1 MFNPIPFSVRMRAA
15 GFVFDKHVRSMNIYD
30 KWVPKGTTIA
40 DKRNYATKVDHTVD
54 ILARFVAKWTLQSRK
69 ARREYRIREA
79 GRKWRDAALKPNWA
93 DLSEAHE
100 RREAEL
106 ARRQFDKYVLMS
118 EADWKAACRDM
129 IEQHKAAGKDILPL
143 IRSVITPVWEARDRA
158 AALAVVNNAQVW
170 VELNAAPRLH
180 NTQRPAQVRVSRNR
194 FAIDSDS
201 E

>member
-1 MFNPIPFSVRMRAA
+1 MRNA

-40 DKRNYATKVDHTVD
+40 DKKRNYATKVDHTVD
-54 ILARFVAKWTLQSRK
+54 ILARFVAKWTLQSRQ
-69 ARREYRIREA
+69 ARREERIREA
-79 GRKWRDAALKPNWA
+79 GLSWRNSVMADNWA
-93 DLSEAHE
+93 DLTEE
-100 RREAEL
+100 YQRREAEV
-106 ARRQFDKYVLMS
+106 ARRQFDKYVLMP

-143 IRSVITPVWEARDRA
+143 IRGLITPVWEARDRA
-158 AALAVVNNAQVW
+158 AALAVVDNAQVW